1 MNYLLVVCASSHAII
16 ASAASYLQIGLR
28 NKGYSHSLVGIL
40 LGICQIAAIVFPIV
54 IGNISDKTKKKK
66 FLLVLCGVGTL
77 VGYNLAYLTGNI
89 IFVIFG
95 LIIGSGFFWAIFPLQ
110 DSLIN
115 GYLKGD
121 STKYSKIRSAGTA
134 GFIVSSLVFAI
145 TKIPDETNNI
155 SITLVISVF
164 TLAFLVIMSLLPKSI
179 EEESLNMN
187 VYKKEE
193 GVKDNGKWYDSAF
206 ILMLIV
212 IAFSRFT
219 NSIVDR
225 LLASYMVENLNMGSN
240 FTLYFAWGAVCEFFC
255 MRFAGRTITKK
266 KVQPWVWIFIGSL
279 MLVVRMLLYAFW
291 PTKVGFLIAQSLHGF
306 TFGSFHVAVINFIS
320 SHVDSKHSSKAMS
333 YYWAGTVNLPVTVG
347 AFLGGFIIEKY
358 GYFILFLAYLPA
370 SVIASILCFANR
382 KKFICK

>member
-1 MNYLLVVCASSHAII
+1 LNYLLAICVSSHTII

-40 LGICQIAAIVFPIV
+40 LAICQIAAIVFPLV
-54 IGNISDKTKKKK
+54 IGNISDRTKTKK
-66 FLLVLCGVGTL
+66 LLLIFCGIGTL
-77 VGYNLAYLTGNI
+77 IGYNLAYLTGNLV
-89 IFVIFG
+89 FVILG
-95 LIIGSGFFWAIFPLQ
+95 LIVGSGFFWAIFPLQ

-134 GFIVSSLVFAI
+134 GFVATSLLFAI

-155 SITLVISVF
+155 SITSVITVF
-164 TLAFLVIMSLLPKSI
+164 TLIFLVTLFLLPKAV
-179 EEESLNMN
+179 ETESLNMN

-225 LLASYMVENLNMGSN
+225 LLASYMVENLHMGSN
-240 FTLYFAWGAVCEFFC
+240 FVLYIAWGAICEFFC
-255 MRFAGRTITKK
+255 MRFAGRTLTNK
-266 KVQPWVWIFIGSL
+266 KVQPWVWIFVGSV
-279 MLVVRMLLYAFW
+279 MMVVRMLLYAFW
-291 PTKVGFLIAQSLHGF
+291 PTKVGFVIAQTLHGF
-306 TFGSFHVAVINFIS
+306 TFGAFHVSVINFIS

-333 YYWAGTVNLPVTVG
+333 YYWAGTVNFPITLG
-347 AFLGGFIIEKY
+347 AFLGGFIIERY
-358 GYFILFLAYLPA
+358 GYFVLFLAYLPS
-370 SVIASILCFANR
+370 SVIASILCFVNR